1 MSVERFDVEASMM
14 SRRDGEYVEYSA
26 YEALELE
33 RDRLLSLCEMQE
45 QTISELQEE
54 VKALSA
60 SATTGEPS

>member
-1 MSVERFDVEASMM
+1 MSVERFDVEASMI
-14 SRRDGEYVEYSA
+14 SRRDGEYVEHSA
-26 YEALELE
+26 YETLELE

-60 SATTGEPS
+60 ESS